1 MADGTPN
8 NTKAELL
15 RGNIALETDTLRV
28 ALINDTTAY
37 TFDPD
42 AHEFVADVLDAGTTA
57 TEFGGTGYSRKDLTG
72 SAIASDDAE
81 DDADWTANDVE
92 WSGLDDETIQG
103 AIVYKQVGG
112 DDTTPAD
119 DPIVQVYDDEQGDLA
134 NFPLP
139 TNSSGIVLQF
149 STIDILSL
157 EAL

>member
-28 ALINDTTAY
+28 ALINDTTPY

-42 AHEFVADVLDAGTTA
+42 AHEFVADVLDGGTTA
-57 TEFGGTGYSRKDLTG
+57 SEFGGTGYLRKDLTG

-119 DPIVQVYDDEQGDLA
+119 DPIIQVYDDEQGDLA

-157 EAL
+157 EAQ